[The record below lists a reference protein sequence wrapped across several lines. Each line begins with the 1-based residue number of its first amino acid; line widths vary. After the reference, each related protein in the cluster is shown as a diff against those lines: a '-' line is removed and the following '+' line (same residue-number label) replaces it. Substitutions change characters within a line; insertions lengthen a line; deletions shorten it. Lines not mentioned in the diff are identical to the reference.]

1 MADKTPFDSGFIRHL
16 AEQAFNLLNHD
27 YFRAQILH
35 LDRVPPRTSKRPR
48 IFFSNHSGMAFPWD
62 AIVFNTLYWERRGF
76 AEGDLLRP
84 LIAPMLL
91 QSKMMSPYMIDNL
104 WERGG
109 CLEASMEN
117 FEYLMHE
124 GQDVIMYP
132 EGVPGI
138 GKGFNRRYQIQK
150 FSTSF
155 LRMAMQFD
163 AELVPVHTINAEYLH
178 PFSYR
183 SDALNRLVQKLGV
196 PFLPLSP
203 LTALVPVFPWMFYF
217 SLPANIHYVF
227 GKPIQP
233 SELSGKSFE
242 RLKRADYIR
251 MRDDLHSE
259 FQKDILRY
267 VEEYGQNP
275 FRFDEFQE
283 KLLADP
289 QKALFTLPTGWPV
302 LFTGLQA
309 LYDLGI
315 RRPLKYTLDEFVS
328 LGARAFDGLSFTL
341 PFSWPLV
348 WGLKGFTGELV
359 HTVLRFVEKELGT
372 AGKTGG
378 LHKKLVHPGMHSAD
392 EDVQTLPRRTAA
404 SQEEIS
410 ESETA
415 MLREALRF
423 IEHREL
429 SSDSL
434 DLAEQIFRQLTT
446 GSPAAAGRAFGG
458 LSEICYWR
466 GEEAAEKMPIYQR
479 GVEYGEKGVSIHP
492 ESIESHFWLATNYG
506 LLGQERGILDS
517 LFLVKPIEAH
527 LHRAIELDES
537 YFNGAPHR
545 ALAWVLHKLPPWP
558 LSHGDNKDALEH
570 IQTALK
576 FGPEFPLNHLY
587 AGEIALALHNKALA
601 REHLEWVIH
610 HPLSQMHSREE
621 SRYKKRAAELLA
633 RLA

>member
-1 MADKTPFDSGFIRHL
+1 MADRTFDSGFIRHL
-16 AEQAFNLLNHD
+16 SEQAFNLLNHD
-27 YFRAQILH
+27 YFRAKILH
-35 LDRVPPRTSKRPR
+35 LDRVPPRTSGRPR

-62 AIVFNTLYWERRGF
+62 AIVFNTLYWEKRGF
-76 AEGDLLRP
+76 AEGHLLRP

-124 GQDVIMYP
+124 GQDIIMYP

-155 LRMAMQFD
+155 LRMAMQYD
-163 AELVPVHTINAEYLH
+163 ADLVPVHTINAEYLH

-183 SDALNRLVQKLGV
+183 SDALNRFVQKLGV

-227 GKPIQP
+227 GKPIRP

-242 RLKRADYIR
+242 NLKRADYIR

-259 FQKDILRY
+259 FQKDISRY

-275 FRFDEFQE
+275 FRFDELQE

-309 LYDLGI
+309 LYDMGI
-315 RRPLKYTLDEFVS
+315 RKPLKYTLDEFIS

-359 HTVLRFVEKELGT
+359 HTVLRFLEKETGLVNRS
-372 AGKTGG
+372 GG
-378 LHKKLVHPGMHSAD
+378 LHKNLVHPGMHSAD
-392 EDVQTLPRRTAA
+392 EDVQTLPPAQSRKTA
-404 SQEEIS
+404 EM
-410 ESETA
+410 SETDTWQ
-415 MLREALRF
+415 LREALRL
-423 IEHREL
+423 IEHREIMP
-429 SSDSL
+429 DAL
-434 DLAEQIFRQLTT
+434 DKAEQIFHELTAR
-446 GSPAAAGRAFGG
+446 PPEVAGRAWAG

-466 GEEAAEKMPIYQR
+466 GEEASEKLPIYQK
-479 GVEYGEKGVSIHP
+479 GVEYGERGVAANPGSM
-492 ESIESHFWLATNYG
+492 ESHFWLATNYG

-527 LHRAIELDES
+527 LQRAMELDES

-558 LSHGDNKDALEH
+558 LSHGDNKDAMEH
-570 IQTALK
+570 MRAALK

-587 AGEIALALHNKALA
+587 AAEIALSLQNKSLA
-601 REHLEWVIH
+601 REHLEWLIH
-610 HPLSQMHSREE
+610 RPLSENHAREE
-621 SRYKKRAAELLA
+621 TRYKKRAAELLA
-633 RLA
+633 RLN